1 MRTIGDAGDPIGPG
15 PPQGPGPSEIGPLDR
30 DRTNTSTRPTD
41 PRGDAARM
49 EGGQGFNGARTI
61 SITQKEIQAR
71 QELQNQADREQS
83 TRSGVRATDASN
95 ANDSGAPAD
104 DGTPSTNATV
114 AGSLNLG
121 LTEIGVLAAILFAY
135 VQLT

>member
-1 MRTIGDAGDPIGPG
+1 MPAGSMRTIGSVGDVNTDLPDPG
-15 PPQGPGPSEIGPLDR
+15 TINLDR

-49 EGGQGFNGARTI
+49 GSGQGFNGASTTSI
-61 SITQKEIQAR
+61 SQAQIDAQ

-95 ANDSGAPAD
+95 ANGSGAPA
-104 DGTPSTNATV
+104 GTPSTNATV